1 MKIYHICEYCDLVFN
16 TTEVEGQEGA
26 VELKGICDEC
36 SSELGF
42 SEHSFSPKNFWYN

>member
-1 MKIYHICEYCDLVFN
+1 MKIYHICEYCDAVFN

-26 VELKGICDEC
+26 VELKGTCDEC

-42 SEHSFSPKNFWYN
+42 GEHSFNLRNFWYN